1 MSDRNWRDDSIEKR
15 IEARKREFRFPA
27 FMPFFWLGL
36 AAIAGSFLADLIRL
50 PWYLWAVL
58 LVIGLLSSIIHF
70 RKRKSAPATLRSI
83 PFSLILSAF
92 ALTAMLYQLSLPVM
106 SSRQLASYHLKGKVS
121 LTGLVILPP
130 EEKSSSLEVV
140 VAAENI
146 RISGKEQ
153 EVEGKLLFYIPIGTT
168 LKYGDRVEIWGELEK
183 PEEGEEFQWREYLRH
198 KGIYTTTRYPQIKVK
213 AHDQGNPIL
222 AALYRLRDH
231 GGRVLTQIFPSPEDA
246 LLRGIL
252 LGDESAISK
261 SMDAAYRRTG
271 TSHIIAISGF
281 NMAVLAG
288 FVSLFLTRHL
298 GAKRGALAT
307 IILLATYSLLVGGS
321 PSVLRAAFMG
331 AFTVIAGVIARK
343 GNTLNSLGLSAFL
356 MVLINPHLPWDLG
369 FQFSFLATL
378 GLALFAGPLQ
388 LRVEDW
394 FQERFQNEKA
404 RSIATFLCEFL
415 FLTLIAQAMVLPVS
429 LWHFHQLSWL
439 FLLANPLILPLQ
451 PAVMIL
457 GLVAMSGGML
467 SLPLGKVLA
476 WIAWPFAAL
485 TNWIVISLAKI
496 PTEPLDLP
504 QFSLFWI
511 VLYYLLLFLIF
522 IRPKI
527 DRIKNQILKP
537 EYVLL
542 GLGALTFVVWIFVAK
557 APDGRLHIHLPQG
570 ERQSFVLIEGS
581 QGESL
586 LLAGSPGDDSFVALL
601 SDRMPLFSKRID
613 AIIIPDCRGAQLKG
627 LFQVVQKYEVDQ
639 VFWVCN
645 HENNQTSRNLYALIE
660 ERDITQ
666 QRVTESF
673 ILQNENI
680 SVNLGIDEGSNLTL
694 RIEYGDTVL
703 LFLPNK
709 EDGFEEEYPRIASTG
724 IDQEQGFSLFADC
737 QNCQVEEQS
746 TRKGNVM
753 PEKHPSWKEIISN
766 GQFLSIFV
774 Q

>member
-15 IEARKREFRFPA
+15 IEARKRDFRFPA

-58 LVIGLLSSIIHF
+58 LAIGLLSSIIHF

-83 PFSLILSAF
+83 PFSLILGAF

-106 SSRQLASYHLKGKVS
+106 SARQLASYHLKGKVS
-121 LTGLVILPP
+121 LIGLVILPP

-146 RISGKEQ
+146 RVSGKEH

-198 KGIYTTTRYPQIKVK
+198 KGIYTTTRYPQVKVK

-222 AALYRLRDH
+222 AALYHLRDY
-231 GGRVLTQIFPSPEDA
+231 GGRILTQIFPSPEDA

-288 FVSLFLTRHL
+288 FVSLFLTQHL

-331 AFTVIAGVIARK
+331 AFTVIADVIARK
-343 GNTLNSLGLSAFL
+343 GNTLNSLGLSALL

-404 RSIATFLCEFL
+404 TKLASFLCEFL
-415 FLTLIAQAMVLPVS
+415 LLTLIAQAMVLPVS
-429 LWHFHQLSWL
+429 LCHFHQLSWL

-457 GLVAMSGGML
+457 GLIAMTGGML

-476 WIAWPFAAL
+476 WFAWPFAAL
-485 TNWIVISLAKI
+485 TNWIVISLARI
-496 PTEPLDLP
+496 PTESLYLS
-504 QFSLFWI
+504 QFNLFWI
-511 VLYYLLLFLIF
+511 VLYYFVLFAIVF
-522 IRPKI
+522 RPKA

-537 EYVLL
+537 EYLL
-542 GLGALTFVVWIFVAK
+542 IGLGALTFVVWIFIAK
-557 APDGRLHIHLPQG
+557 APDGKLHIHLPQG
-570 ERQSFVLIEGS
+570 EGQSFVLIEGS

-586 LLAGSPGDDSFVALL
+586 LLAGSPGDDSLVSLL
-601 SDRMPLFSKRID
+601 STRLPLFSKRLD

-627 LFQVVQKYEVDQ
+627 LFQVIQKYEVDQ

-645 HENNQTSRNLYALIE
+645 HENNQSSRNLYALLE
-660 ERDITQ
+660 ERNIVQ
-666 QRVTESF
+666 QIMAES
-673 ILQNENI
+673 INLQNEII
-680 SVNLGIDEGSNLTL
+680 SVNLRLDEEKYLTL
-694 RIEYGDTVL
+694 KIEYEETAL
-703 LFLPNK
+703 LVSSNK
-709 EDGFEEEYPRIASTG
+709 DDRIREEHLQIASTG
-724 IDQEQGFSLFADC
+724 VDQEQGFSVFVDC
-737 QNCQVEEQS
+737 QNCQLEELGA
-746 TRKGNVM
+746 GNGYLISK
-753 PEKHPSWKEIISN
+753 EHAFWKEVTSN
-766 GQFLSIFV
+766 GQILSIFV
-774 Q
+774 H